1 MRWTELALIPT
12 TFAIMAEVQWV
23 VSAGGSVWV
32 SITTRSVTLEPSGR
46 MREGRVLSRRRPSYP
61 SCMKRSCQRQTQ
73 VFDLPVRRM
82 ISLVPIPSPLNRT
95 ISARQ
100 TCLCGVLRSRTSTF
114 RRRRSAGLSVM
125 GIPVRIRQT
134 RMRLVRWESPPGFK
148 CQTRSTR
155 QILDVYQPIW
165 RAGAPVVIFIHG
177 GAYVRGDKDFY
188 GEMYGNISTW
198 FARQGVLG
206 LNATYRLAPAAKWP
220 SGADDVRGMVKWA
233 KENAAKFGGDGQR
246 IYLMGQSAGATHVA
260 SYIFDKS
267 LQPADGPGVA
277 GAVLISG
284 RYRLEY
290 DPADPNG
297 KNMQAYFGED
307 ASAYADRSPIT
318 HIRDGAR
325 VPVFTVITEYDNP
338 GLDVVGA
345 ELLAALC
352 ARDGACPRFRRLEK
366 LQSSLRGVRL
376 QHRRRAA
383 WARDFGFHAPRPVT
397 LAPPVAPRRAHQ
409 QLIASVRLA
418 EAILHSPALLAS

>member
-148 CQTRSTR
+148 CQTRSTSLLR
-155 QILDVYQPIW
+155 SLAENLVRRRRDDLHVFRDEFPLDVLDEL
-165 RAGAPVVIFIHG
+165 GLH
-177 GAYVRGDKDFY
+177 
-188 GEMYGNISTW
+188 
-198 FARQGVLG
+198 ARQDLENLGVL
-206 LNATYRLAPAAKWP
+206 
-220 SGADDVRGMVKWA
+220 
-233 KENAAKFGGDGQR
+233 
-246 IYLMGQSAGATHVA
+246 
-260 SYIFDKS
+260 
-267 LQPADGPGVA
+267 
-277 GAVLISG
+277 
-284 RYRLEY
+284 
-290 DPADPNG
+290 
-297 KNMQAYFGED
+297 
-307 ASAYADRSPIT
+307 
-318 HIRDGAR
+318 
-325 VPVFTVITEYDNP
+325 
-338 GLDVVGA
+338 LDVGPFRNQ
-345 ELLAALC
+345 EEAL
-352 ARDGACPRFRRLEK
+352 RIL
-366 LQSSLRGVRL
+366 GVPA
-376 QHRRRAA
+376 QH
-383 WARDFGFHAPRPVT
+383 
-397 LAPPVAPRRAHQ
+397 
-409 QLIASVRLA
+409 S
-418 EAILHSPALLAS
+418 